1 MKQKI
6 QILLPLA
13 LAILLPLFGMLSQKF
28 TNEADFFS
36 IQFYLTWLKVP
47 LLLYI
52 LWYLL
57 KRGPYLI
64 KNQLITNII
73 FTIFT
78 WFVITYLAVEVFEVF
93 GDKIMKYGHVIRLFA
108 ATSLFLTIQ
117 HTLRINANITRL
129 ELEKRQIET
138 ENYKTQLQSL
148 RTKVD
153 LYFLFNSLNVLRIMV
168 RNQHNEAEK
177 FVMSLSDFYR

>member
-1 MKQKI
+1 
-6 QILLPLA
+6 
-13 LAILLPLFGMLSQKF
+13 
-28 TNEADFFS
+28 
-36 IQFYLTWLKVP
+36 
-47 LLLYI
+47 
-52 LWYLL
+52 
-57 KRGPYLI
+57 
-64 KNQLITNII
+64 
-73 FTIFT
+73 
-78 WFVITYLAVEVFEVF
+78 
-93 GDKIMKYGHVIRLFA
+93 MKYGHVIRLFA